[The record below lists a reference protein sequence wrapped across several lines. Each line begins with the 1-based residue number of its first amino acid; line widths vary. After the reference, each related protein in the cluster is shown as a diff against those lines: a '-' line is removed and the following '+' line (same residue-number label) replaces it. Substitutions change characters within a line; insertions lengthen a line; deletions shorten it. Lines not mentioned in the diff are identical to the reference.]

1 MASSSESSDEEF
13 AKNIAAAA
21 VSADALKEQADRS
34 TQASTAP
41 EPPPLP
47 PPPLAPPLRRCL
59 RRPPHADTRALACPA
74 SCATLQVAQ
83 QRAARARAR
92 RAGGGG
98 LLGALPTDGG
108 EGEAGAEDGLLDAAQ
123 RRVAEALQK
132 RLQRELEGLSE
143 DDQGEQQQA
152 AAPPPQ
158 QQAAADDGS
167 GEEQV
172 RLFRRVKAGA
182 PVLDRQQLP
191 EAQQQGAAG
200 DGSSQAASSRQARCL
215 EKPTKARCKAAA
227 VEADAILGAAAVAL
241 QQSAQHVSPRP
252 NWVPA
257 DDDPSRLS
265 HRRKRRLAKLAAE
278 AQAGKLRLRVLRR
291 QAARAAAAAQEA
303 TAQQAAAV

>member
-1 MASSSESSDEEF
+1 MAARKMEGGWRHRPLSRHMAQPARWLAQHHQHWLRQSSSLPARRTHLNWRPGCCEGEV
-13 AKNIAAAA
+13 AAAGF
-21 VSADALKEQADRS
+21 SK
-34 TQASTAP
+34 
-41 EPPPLP
+41 
-47 PPPLAPPLRRCL
+47 
-59 RRPPHADTRALACPA
+59 
-74 SCATLQVAQ
+74 
-83 QRAARARAR
+83 
-92 RAGGGG
+92 
-98 LLGALPTDGG
+98 GALPTDGG

-158 QQAAADDGS
+158 QQQAAADDGS

-200 DGSSQAASSRQARCL
+200 DGSSQAASSREARCL

-291 QAARAAAAAQEA
+291 QAARVAAAAQEA

>member
-1 MASSSESSDEEF
+1 MGSLTGLPF
-13 AKNIAAAA
+13 
-21 VSADALKEQADRS
+21 
-34 TQASTAP
+34 
-41 EPPPLP
+41 PLP
-47 PPPLAPPLRRCL
+47 A
-59 RRPPHADTRALACPA
+59 
-74 SCATLQVAQ
+74 LQVAQ

-123 RRVAEALQK
+123 RRVADALQK
-132 RLQRELEGLSE
+132 RLQRELEGLS
-143 DDQGEQQQA
+143 DDDPGEQQQA

-158 QQAAADDGS
+158 QQATAAAEGDGGS
-167 GEEQV
+167 EEQV

-191 EAQQQGAAG
+191 EAQQQQGAAG
-200 DGSSQAASSRQARCL
+200 DGCSQATSSREARCL
-215 EKPTKARCKAAA
+215 DKPTKALCTAAA
-227 VEADAILGAAAVAL
+227 VEADVILGAAAAAL
-241 QQSAQHVSPRP
+241 QQSAQHISPRP

-303 TAQQAAAV
+303 AAQQAAAV